1 MRKLLVVALLIPL
14 AAAADPAPFQE
25 GKWEVTS
32 QVTAVPRMGPLS
44 FTQCM
49 TKKDPVPQPPGQKNC
64 TLVEKKL
71 AGNKL
76 TWRLHC
82 AGQSDSAVE
91 ANGEVTYERDTF
103 HGHLVST
110 STGTQTKQKL
120 EMTYLLA
127 GRRVGPCGK

>member
-1 MRKLLVVALLIPL
+1 MRKLLVVPLLIPL

-44 FTQCM
+44 FTQCI
-49 TKKDPVPQPPGQKNC
+49 TKKNPVPQPPGQKNC

-71 AGNKL
+71 AKNKL

-82 AGQSDSAVE
+82 TGQSELE
-91 ANGEVTYERDTF
+91 ANGEVTWEGDKF
-103 HGHLVST
+103 HGRLVST
-110 STGTQTKQKL
+110 STGAQTKEKL
-120 EMTYLLA
+120 EMTYALA